1 MRIVTIGVY
10 GFSDIQFFNAVLNAD
25 VDIFVDT
32 RRRRAVRGPKYSF
45 ANSVRLQQR
54 LTEFGIAYTHRLDV
68 APSIETRQS
77 QDQADKAARIR
88 RHDRNM
94 LSESFKT
101 RDIAECLAHLNASE
115 FAASLGDQIQSVL
128 VLCVEGDPN
137 ACHRSL
143 LADRLAEDLDATVEH
158 LMP

>member
-10 GFSDIQFFNAVLNAD
+10 GFDDGKFFDAVLNAD
-25 VDIFVDT
+25 VDILVDT
-32 RRRRAVRGPKYSF
+32 RRRRAVRGPKYAF
-45 ANSVRLQQR
+45 ANSLRLQQR
-54 LTEFGIAYTHRLDV
+54 LAELSIAYTHRLDV

-101 RDIAECLAHLNASE
+101 RYVSECLAHLNASE
-115 FAASLGDQIQSVL
+115 FVASLGDRIQSVL
-128 VLCVEGDPN
+128 ILCVEGDPN

-143 LADRLAEDLDATVEH
+143 LANRLAEDLDATVEH